1 LLETRRRQY
10 APTTW
15 IARRG
20 SNLRLR
26 APRAPQRDD
35 AVSNVTDTLIRPAEV
50 AALPAPQGGP
60 VRRWRFLRALQ
71 VLALVVADLTM
82 LHAAYR
88 LAYLIRYRFV
98 VRPGIEIPP
107 PELYLDTV
115 VIIAVCLV
123 SVLAFFRHYIPR
135 RGMSRIDLLYSLF
148 VAVSAAFIIGLA
160 VITMVFRELGLPRVV
175 LVGWW
180 AGAIILIWLTRVIL
194 DTGLRIGRAHGV
206 DTANVLIVGA
216 GESGEI
222 IREKIRHAPELGY
235 RVVGFVDDVHI
246 DLFETGAPILGTL
259 ADVPRLIREH
269 HVSELIIA
277 APRLEQRDV
286 LELVANCARE
296 RVNVKLF
303 PDIVQIMSS
312 EVTTSDLTGLP
323 MVQVR
328 DVALRGWNLGLK
340 RAMDIIVSA
349 IALVLLSPMLMA
361 LAVAVKLWGGVGPV
375 FYMQERVGLDGKP
388 FHLIKFRSMRADAE
402 ASTGPVWAT
411 EHDRRRTRIGTFLRR
426 WSLDELPQLVNV
438 LVGEMSLVGP
448 RPERPHF
455 VEQFSR
461 EVPRYGERHNEKAGM
476 TGWAQ
481 VNGLRG
487 NTSITERTKY
497 DLFYVEN
504 WSLAF
509 DVKILLKTI
518 GAIFRDKNAY

>member
-1 LLETRRRQY
+1 MLRVHGSLDAARTCACGRL
-10 APTTW
+10 
-15 IARRG
+15 ARR
-20 SNLRLR
+20 S
-26 APRAPQRDD
+26 ATTPPQAWTSRD
-35 AVSNVTDTLIRPAEV
+35 VTHTLTRPPEV
-50 AALPAPQGGP
+50 TVAPAPVGGP
-60 VRRWRFLRALQ
+60 VRRWRLLRALQ
-71 VLALVVADLTM
+71 VVALLAADLVM

-88 LAYLIRYRFV
+88 LAYLVRYRFV
-98 VRPGIEIPP
+98 IRPGVEIPP
-107 PELYLDTV
+107 PEMYYDTV
-115 VIIAVCLV
+115 ALMAVCLV
-123 SVLAFFRHYIPR
+123 GVLAFFRHYIPR
-135 RGMSRIDLLYSLF
+135 RGLSRIDLLYALF
-148 VAVSAAFIIGLA
+148 LGVSAAFVIGLA
-160 VITMVFRELGLPRVV
+160 VITLVVREFGLPRLV

-180 AGAIILIWLTRVIL
+180 ACAIMLIWLARVVL
-194 DTGLRIGRAHGV
+194 DTGLRLARAHGV

-235 RVVGFVDDVHI
+235 RVVGFVDDVH
-246 DLFETGAPILGTL
+246 LGAFETSAPILGTL
-259 ADVPRLIREH
+259 ADVPQLIRQYN
-269 HVSELIIA
+269 VSELIIA

-296 RVNVKLF
+296 HVNVKLF

-328 DVALRGWNLGLK
+328 DVALRGWNLALK
-340 RAMDIIVSA
+340 RAMDLLVSA
-349 IALVLLSPMLMA
+349 VALVLISPFLMA
-361 LAVAVKLWGGVGPV
+361 LAVAVRLWGGPGPV
-375 FYMQERVGLDGKP
+375 FYTQERVGLDGKP

-402 ASTGPVWAT
+402 VSTGPVWAT
-411 EHDRRRTRIGTFLRR
+411 EDDRRRTRIGTFIRR

-509 DVKILLKTI
+509 DVKICLKTI

>member
-1 LLETRRRQY
+1 M
-10 APTTW
+10 
-15 IARRG
+15 
-20 SNLRLR
+20 
-26 APRAPQRDD
+26 
-35 AVSNVTDTLIRPAEV
+35 TDTLTRPPEV
-50 AALPAPQGGP
+50 TVAPAPTGDP
-60 VRRWRFLRALQ
+60 PRRWRLLRALQ
-71 VLALVVADLTM
+71 VIALITADLAM

-88 LAYLIRYRFV
+88 LAYLIRYRLV
-98 VRPGIEIPP
+98 MRPGVEIPP
-107 PELYLDTV
+107 PEAYTDTV
-115 VIIAVCLV
+115 IVMAVCLFG
-123 SVLAFFRHYIPR
+123 VLAFFRHYIPR
-135 RGMSRIDLLYSLF
+135 RGLSRIDLLYSLF
-148 VAVSAAFIIGLA
+148 LGVSAAFIVGLA
-160 VITMVFRELGLPRVV
+160 VLTLAFRELGLPRVV
-175 LVGWW
+175 LAGWW
-180 AGAIILIWLTRVIL
+180 VSSILLIWLARVIL
-194 DTGLRIGRAHGV
+194 DTGLRLGRAHGV

-235 RVVGFVDDVHI
+235 RIVGFVDDVHL
-246 DLFETGAPILGTL
+246 DLFENSTPILGTL
-259 ADVPRLIREH
+259 SDVPRLIEQH

-286 LELVANCARE
+286 LELVSNCARAH
-296 RVNVKLF
+296 VNVKLF

-328 DVALRGWNLGLK
+328 DVALRGWNLTIK
-340 RAMDIIVSA
+340 RAMDIVVSA
-349 IALVLLSPMLMA
+349 IALVLISPFLMA
-361 LAVAVKLWGGVGPV
+361 LAVAVKLWGGAGPV
-375 FYMQERVGLDGKP
+375 FYTQERVGLDGKP

-411 EHDRRRTRIGTFLRR
+411 QDDRRRTVIGTFIRR

-461 EVPRYGERHNEKAGM
+461 EVPRYAERHNEKAGM

-509 DVKILLKTI
+509 DVKICLKTI